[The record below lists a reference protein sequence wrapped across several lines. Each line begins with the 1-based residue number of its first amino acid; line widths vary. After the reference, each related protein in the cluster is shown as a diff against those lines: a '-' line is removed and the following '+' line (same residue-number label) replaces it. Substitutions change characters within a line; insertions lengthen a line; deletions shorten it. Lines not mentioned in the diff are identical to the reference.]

1 MCSCSSWAAQLAK
14 SRKGRAEGINILRC
28 ARSARVLRAHSA
40 SGRRVPVHADV
51 NSFRVML
58 PGKPHPQLPFE
69 YEVGAAHL
77 RHTQGQWGH
86 CGDIRVWWPG
96 RNRLMAA
103 SNGSARPKLPLNG
116 YQDRVNR

>member
-1 MCSCSSWAAQLAK
+1 MIQ
-14 SRKGRAEGINILRC
+14 
-28 ARSARVLRAHSA
+28 AHSA
-40 SGRRVPVHADV
+40 SGRRVSLHATV

-58 PGKPHPQLPFE
+58 PGQPHPQLPFE

-96 RNRLMAA
+96 RIRLMAA
-103 SNGSARPKLPLNG
+103 GNGSAPAKHPLNE
-116 YQDRVNR
+116 YQFRFVSAVPT